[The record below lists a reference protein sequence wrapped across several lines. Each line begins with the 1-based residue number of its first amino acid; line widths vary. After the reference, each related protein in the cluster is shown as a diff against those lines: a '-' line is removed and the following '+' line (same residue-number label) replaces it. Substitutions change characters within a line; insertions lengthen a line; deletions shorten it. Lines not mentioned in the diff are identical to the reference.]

1 MIREDNPLRITHYA
15 SRIDAML
22 YRLSTF
28 MLSVLFRFT
37 GGVTLIG
44 QENIPKTGGV
54 ILAANHISYLDPP
67 VVGCYLRRQLHYMA
81 KEELFRSRVVGA
93 WMRWVGTFPVRRG
106 TPDRKALKHAIDL
119 LGQGRIVCIFPEG
132 TRSPDGKLQAPE
144 LGIGLIALRSGAP
157 IVPAAI
163 IGTDKVLPPHSTRL
177 YRHRVKVVY
186 GRPLTFPSL
195 CQGKETRQSLEE
207 VGQSTMSAISE
218 LISTHAS

>member
-1 MIREDNPLRITHYA
+1 MIREDNPSRIMHHA

-22 YRLSTF
+22 YRLSIF
-28 MLSVLFRFT
+28 ILSVFFRFT

-44 QENIPKTGGV
+44 TENIPRTGGV

-67 VVGCYLRRQLHYMA
+67 VVGCYLKRQVHYMA
-81 KEELFRSRVVGA
+81 KEELFRSPLLGA

-106 TPDRKALKHAIDL
+106 TADRKALKHAIDL
-119 LGQGRIVCIFPEG
+119 LIRGKVICIFPEG

-144 LGIGLIALRSGAP
+144 LGIGLIALKSGAP

-186 GRPLTFPSL
+186 GRPLTFPIHH
-195 CQGKETRQSLEE
+195 QGTETRRSLED

-218 LISTHAS
+218 LISAHAT